1 MPTKTK
7 PYTVEVSMYVRRT
20 YNVDEANLKAAQQAA
35 RDRIYHEVM
44 IDDADIS
51 WDYDVQDLTRSS
63 QAAPWE

>member
-20 YNVDEANLKAAQQAA
+20 YNVDEATHKAAQLAA

-44 IDDADIS
+44 IDDADIT
-51 WDYDVQDLTRSS
+51 WEYEVTDNTRSPDTP
-63 QAAPWE
+63 PWE

>member
-20 YNVDEANLKAAQQAA
+20 YNVDEANLKAAQLAA

-44 IDDADIS
+44 IDDPDIS
-51 WDYDVQDLTRSS
+51 WDYDVQDLTRNP
-63 QAAPWE
+63 QTPPYV